1 MPLFLWLNRN
11 KRDIVVNFKSSEGQ
25 EVVYDLA
32 KTCDVA
38 LEGSRP
44 GASAKLGVGYEHLR
58 AVNPNIVYCSITG
71 FGQTGPFAS
80 LATHGGA
87 YDAVAGLAVPYQVKD
102 GSYVQTR
109 PYPHGLT
116 YGSWLSAMAICA
128 ALLQRERTGK
138 GAYLDISCAD
148 ATLMAL
154 GQEILGTLNGESQGW
169 SNPDEAESLG
179 VKYCYYKT
187 KDDRFMLIQ
196 AIERQFWF
204 RFCAVID
211 RADLVNRGDWSVS
224 RMDSGSGDEELRQEL
239 VKIFATKTQDER
251 TRIFIENNIAG
262 APYYPLDELTESDLF
277 KARQMFID
285 QDCRKHGTIKAV
297 ASPIKVK
304 GDGFEISRPSPYEG
318 EHTDEIL
325 AEFGYSQQK
334 IGELRERGA
343 ID

>member
-1 MPLFLWLNRN
+1 MKLLDGIKVLDMSRLIPGPYVSMLLADMGADVIKLEEQSVGDYLRIGRDPEKWGGSMPLFLWLNRN
-11 KRDIVVNFKSSEGQ
+11 KRDIVVNFKSREGQ

-44 GASAKLGVGYEHLR
+44 GASAKLGVGYEQLR

-154 GQEILGTLNGESQGW
+154 GQEILGTLNGEAQGW
-169 SNPDEAESLG
+169 SNPDESEELA

-196 AIERQFWF
+196 AIEQHFWVH
-204 RFCAVID
+204 FCEVVG
-211 RADLVNRGDWSVS
+211 RPDLATRGDWSVS
-224 RMDSGSGDEELRQEL
+224 RMDSAGGDAELRQEL
-239 VKIFATKTQDER
+239 INLFATKTQDKLE
-251 TRIFIENNIAG
+251 T
-262 APYYPLDELTESDLF
+262 
-277 KARQMFID
+277 
-285 QDCRKHGTIKAV
+285 
-297 ASPIKVK
+297 AS
-304 GDGFEISRPSPYEG
+304 
-318 EHTDEIL
+318 
-325 AEFGYSQQK
+325 
-334 IGELRERGA
+334 
-343 ID
+343 